1 MLYLVQ
7 NFFMKFLKFFTS
19 LTFLKFI
26 LSSSVFF
33 IFFIFLTLKSLEFIT
48 HHTKHEIVPDII
60 GIKLSTAIKILN
72 KNNLRYEV
80 IDSAKFNPELPPY
93 AIIELFPSSQSEV
106 KKDRKIYLTLN
117 PSGYRK
123 ISIPDIIQITLRNAE
138 SMLKAVGLN
147 IGKITYKNNIGKD
160 MVLEIRYE
168 GKRIAPGSVLPK
180 TTKIDLVLGNGI
192 RK

>member
-1 MLYLVQ
+1 M
-7 NFFMKFLKFFTS
+7 NFLKFFIS
-19 LTFLKFI
+19 ITFLKFI
-26 LSSSVFF
+26 LKASVFL

-48 HHTKHEIVPDII
+48 HHKKHEIVPDIS
-60 GIKLSTAIKILN
+60 GIELSAAIKILN

-80 IDSAKFNPELPPY
+80 IDSTKFNPELPPF

-123 ISIPDIIQITLRNAE
+123 ISIPNIIQITLRNAE

-147 IGKITYKNNIGKD
+147 IGKITYRNNIGKD
-160 MVLEIRYE
+160 MVLEIGYE
-168 GKRIAPGSVLPK
+168 GKRIVPGSVLPK
-180 TTKIDLVLGNGI
+180 TSKIDLVLGNGI